1 MTTYCTDGNLFHR
14 TGCILSYSGSS
25 VDIAI
30 NYIVLVINLVWCVI
44 ALSLHTKDIERSTAL
59 RNFAISALAFVF
71 LFQIGLCLLVHCAGI
86 SIMWC
91 AMGGW
96 VISERKR
103 LKETSDQELSRWRA
117 TSINME
123 TLVVLLDVGVIMYY
137 AIEAEVITTVA
148 HICAVILGATLSLL
162 SIRLLDDVENSNA
175 IESVCAPST
184 SLLDKRDT

>member
-1 MTTYCTDGNLFHR
+1 
-14 TGCILSYSGSS
+14 
-25 VDIAI
+25 
-30 NYIVLVINLVWCVI
+30 
-44 ALSLHTKDIERSTAL
+44 
-59 RNFAISALAFVF
+59 
-71 LFQIGLCLLVHCAGI
+71 
-86 SIMWC
+86 MWC